1 VTPVKARTS
10 GFTLIELL
18 IVVAIIAILASIA
31 VPAIMD
37 YLEQSNAEQ
46 SAVAPHPAAQE
57 TETSAAGP
65 AVSTPPGQSD

>member
-1 VTPVKARTS
+1 MKARTS

-37 YLEQSNAEQ
+37 YLEQS
-46 SAVAPHPAAQE
+46 AVAPHPAAQE